1 MAVLETT
8 ATRRKIVKELQ
19 KNKIGFTARELAES
33 LKIKVQTISA
43 TLQQMA
49 LSGFVQ
55 RGELIEG
62 EGQIWEVTALGI
74 ETYGTK
80 SDLEVKPPVETL
92 QAKQKNKPLAEIKS
106 VQMPEKSPLTQNEKT
121 VVETAE
127 AAPIVTES
135 VLAQIVV
142 ESVLPEPEETV
153 ALKHEMTPDSFQIW
167 QIVDEAGVKFKQLLE
182 QKQAKPIENIEY
194 KIATLESLADILNS
208 KHSATLRQIAAD
220 LRG

>member
-55 RGELIEG
+55 RGEFIEG
-62 EGQIWEVTALGI
+62 EGQIWEVTELGI
-74 ETYGTK
+74 AEYGLK
-80 SDLEVKPPVETL
+80 SDLEVKTNVQVEVI
-92 QAKQKNKPLAEIKS
+92 AVDKEDVNR
-106 VQMPEKSPLTQNEKT
+106 
-121 VVETAE
+121 VVEMLVATDE
-127 AAPIVTES
+127 PVVKESLTTET
-135 VLAQIVV
+135 
-142 ESVLPEPEETV
+142 EETV
-153 ALKHEMTPDSFQIW
+153 AFKHEMTPDSFQIW
-167 QIVDEAGVKFKQLLE
+167 QIVDEAGAKFKQLLE
-182 QKQAKPIENIEY
+182 QKQAKPIENMDY
-194 KIATLESLADILNS
+194 KIATLESLAEIYNP
-208 KHSATLRQIAAD
+208 KIGATLLEIAAD